1 MRPHPTAHTTVPRRV
16 RTVAGFVRAALL
28 AGGLAAL
35 LGACGRAPADGA
47 QSVATVALQGDA
59 THGAAVPAQDAH
71 EHAGHD
77 HASEAHAGHDHAA
90 PLAADAPLPG
100 ASLLHLD
107 DVWTDHRGNAVRLA
121 DGRGHP
127 TVVVLFYGTCISA
140 CPVLLRDAEL
150 IEAALPDDV
159 RDATRF
165 LMVTFDPERD
175 TPERLAAYAAEKGLD
190 RERWSFLTADERAVR
205 RLAAALGVRYRPDG
219 QGGFAHTNLITV
231 LDAGGVPVARLE
243 GLGLGPDAAVAA
255 LTAVR

>member
-1 MRPHPTAHTTVPRRV
+1 MRPHLLV
-16 RTVAGFVRAALL
+16 RT
-28 AGGLAAL
+28 GLAFAFALL
-35 LGACGRAPADGA
+35 LGACASTAADGDGTA
-47 QSVATVALQGDA
+47 DA
-59 THGAAVPAQDAH
+59 THVDATANPAHDVAH
-71 EHAGHD
+71 DVAPHVHG
-77 HASEAHAGHDHAA
+77 A

-107 DVWTDHRGNAVRLA
+107 DVWTDHRGEAVRLA
-121 DGRGHP
+121 DHRGHP

-159 RDATRF
+159 RAATRF

-190 RERWSFLTADERAVR
+190 RERWSFLTADDRAVR

-231 LDAGGVPVARLE
+231 LDGDGVPIARLE
-243 GLGLGPDAAVAA
+243 GLGLGPDEAVAA
-255 LTAVR
+255 LATGR

>member
-1 MRPHPTAHTTVPRRV
+1 MRPNAIV
-16 RTVAGFVRAALL
+16 RTGSVLVLGTLL
-28 AGGLAAL
+28 AACAATAADEARDA
-35 LGACGRAPADGA
+35 GAHPAA
-47 QSVATVALQGDA
+47 AS
-59 THGAAVPAQDAH
+59 AAVVGAPHPAAH
-71 EHAGHD
+71 VAAEAGH
-77 HASEAHAGHDHAA
+77 HAHAA

-107 DVWTDHRGNAVRLA
+107 DVWTDHRGEAVRLA
-121 DGRGHP
+121 DHRGHP

-140 CPVLLRDAEL
+140 CPVLLHDAEL
-150 IEAALPDDV
+150 IEAALPDHV
-159 RDATRF
+159 RAATRF

-190 RERWSFLTADERAVR
+190 RERWSFLTADDRAVR

-231 LDAGGVPVARLE
+231 LDGDGVPVARLE

-255 LTAVR
+255 LAAPR

>member
-1 MRPHPTAHTTVPRRV
+1 MHPRPPLPAVVLVALFALAAPLAACAPVEVDAARADAPTHLVHDVATAPLAVAP
-16 RTVAGFVRAALL
+16 TVAAD
-28 AGGLAAL
+28 AGGHAHH
-35 LGACGRAPADGA
+35 
-47 QSVATVALQGDA
+47 AT
-59 THGAAVPAQDAH
+59 
-71 EHAGHD
+71 
-77 HASEAHAGHDHAA
+77 

-107 DVWTDHRGNAVRLA
+107 DVWTDHRGDAVRLA
-121 DGRGHP
+121 DHRGHP

-150 IEAALPDDV
+150 IEAALPDAV
-159 RDATRF
+159 RGATRF

-231 LDAGGVPVARLE
+231 LDGDGVPIARLE
-243 GLGLGPDAAVAA
+243 GLGLGPDAAVVALAAA
-255 LTAVR
+255 L

>member
-1 MRPHPTAHTTVPRRV
+1 MRPHPIV
-16 RTVAGFVRAALL
+16 RTSIALVLAASL
-28 AGGLAAL
+28 AGCAGTVADA
-35 LGACGRAPADGA
+35 APAA
-47 QSVATVALQGDA
+47 APATA
-59 THGAAVPAQDAH
+59 TTRGAAD
-71 EHAGHD
+71 AGH
-77 HASEAHAGHDHAA
+77 HTHHAA

-107 DVWTDHRGNAVRLA
+107 DVWTDHRGDAVRFL
-121 DGRGHP
+121 DHRGHP

-150 IEAALPDDV
+150 IEAALPEDV
-159 RDATRF
+159 RAATRF

-231 LDAGGVPVARLE
+231 LDGEGVPIARLE
-243 GLGLGPDAAVAA
+243 GLGSGPDAAVAA
-255 LTAVR
+255 LAAAR